1 MLAWRGVA
9 WRGVGVVFCC
19 GVVVLLS
26 NLPTSP
32 DCLCVPARW
41 WLLTGVGC
49 VWERERGS
57 WAAAGRF
64 RCCLV
69 RSAWFVRACGVWWRA
84 FVVES
89 VLRSLLCGVVGVPS
103 QV

>member
-1 MLAWRGVA
+1 MVCGCGMDGSL
-9 WRGVGVVFCC
+9 
-19 GVVVLLS
+19 GVVVVAGEVAGVAPS
-26 NLPTSP
+26 
-32 DCLCVPARW
+32 ARAVARCC
-41 WLLTGVGC
+41 VGC
-49 VWERERGS
+49 VGGRGREGV
-57 WAAAGRF
+57 GRF

-69 RSAWFVRACGVWWRA
+69 RSGFVRVVWWRA